1 MIHPLFF
8 YFEEKMV
15 PGAGIE
21 PAPGLGIRA
30 FTGMFYN
37 RPTTAIEKNISV

>member
-1 MIHPLFF
+1 MIRPLFF

-21 PAPGLGIRA
+21 PAKE
-30 FTGMFYN
+30 
-37 RPTTAIEKNISV
+37 AIIISDKLCYIVI